1 MAVGDTVAECEQAY
15 VQLLAREGALSEEQ
29 VAQVVATTQTKGV
42 IETITQAVVDGN
54 SHFYVTLEGDGAIYD
69 FALPTMLPIVTY
81 QAGDTVEFG
90 YAEGEQANVVTNFE
104 DIDAVGSVFAG
115 DAAAEEDDPD
125 GSQDTAAT
133 DAA

>member
-1 MAVGDTVAECEQAY
+1 MVE
-15 VQLLAREGALSEEQ
+15 
-29 VAQVVATTQTKGV
+29 
-42 IETITQAVVDGN
+42 GN
-54 SHFYVTLEGDGAIYD
+54 SHFYVTLDGDGSIYD